1 MNTKHEI
8 IEVFELRKR
17 LGWSREKLASELG
30 ISFFTLQ
37 KWELGNTR
45 PSPLA
50 QEKIDKL
57 IETKGLDRI
66 N

>member
-1 MNTKHEI
+1 MSNSNKEI
-8 IEVFELRKR
+8 VEVFELRKK

-37 KWELGNTR
+37 KWELGNTH

-57 IETKGLDRI
+57 IKEFRV
-66 N
+66 